1 MSQMPIDDAERDR
14 VIAAL
19 QRSHAS
25 GYLNDAGLKQRV
37 EVALATDDPYRLNS
51 LLTDLPGT
59 NAYLW
64 SPSAHQQVAPF
75 APQAQRQPLK
85 QWQEFLRTYWGV
97 LVGVALLLLIM
108 MGNGHFSLWWMFI
121 MVAIFFPRGM
131 RSKMHRQS
139 PPAPPFQPNPPT
151 RPAQPSQPQDQFDAD
166 DDDNGSDRWN
176 QPPTAPRS

>member
-85 QWQEFLRTYWGV
+85 QWQEFGRQ
-97 LVGVALLLLIM
+97 
-108 MGNGHFSLWWMFI
+108 H
-121 MVAIFFPRGM
+121 M
-131 RSKMHRQS
+131 RS
-139 PPAPPFQPNPPT
+139 
-151 RPAQPSQPQDQFDAD
+151 QDV
-166 DDDNGSDRWN
+166 GGKL
-176 QPPTAPRS
+176 

>member
-1 MSQMPIDDAERDR
+1 MA
-14 VIAAL
+14 
-19 QRSHAS
+19 
-25 GYLNDAGLKQRV
+25 
-37 EVALATDDPYRLNS
+37 
-51 LLTDLPGT
+51 DLPGT